1 MQAYKRFLNYVK
13 IWTSSERSSASVPSS
28 LRQFDLAHLLAF
40 ELKQM
45 GLFDAQVNNYG
56 IVYAHLPASPGCEDR
71 AHIGFIAHLDTFPD
85 FSGKDVSPQ
94 IIENYDGSDVPL
106 GSSGLV
112 LKVSEHPHLPGL
124 RGDTL
129 ITTDG
134 TTLLGAD
141 DKAGIAEIMAALE
154 QIIGAQIPHGAL
166 SVAFIPDEEIGSG
179 TDHFDLD
186 RFGAAFAYTVDGW
199 DPGEIVYENFNASE
213 ATIHIR
219 GKNLHTGRA
228 KNKLVNAQLIGME
241 LHQLLPPLETPS
253 HTEGREGF
261 YHLLSSHGNVAEAV
275 LVYAVRDHDPILF
288 QKRLDTLS
296 ELCRLMNGRYG
307 EHTVSITIKE
317 EYRNMRPIIEACPH
331 LIEHAAAAVRAVGLT
346 PKICPSRGGTDGA
359 RLSFKG
365 LPCPNLGVGGY
376 AYHGPME
383 HITAESI
390 ETASRILIEIV
401 RSYAKKPL

>member
-56 IVYAHLPASPGCEDR
+56 IVYAHLPASPGYEDR

-154 QIIGAQIPHGAL
+154 RIIGAQIPHGAL

-179 TDHFDLD
+179 TDHFDLE
-186 RFGAAFAYTVDGW
+186 RFGDRKSV
-199 DPGEIVYENFNASE
+199 V
-213 ATIHIR
+213 
-219 GKNLHTGRA
+219 
-228 KNKLVNAQLIGME
+228 
-241 LHQLLPPLETPS
+241 
-253 HTEGREGF
+253 
-261 YHLLSSHGNVAEAV
+261 
-275 LVYAVRDHDPILF
+275 
-288 QKRLDTLS
+288 
-296 ELCRLMNGRYG
+296 
-307 EHTVSITIKE
+307 
-317 EYRNMRPIIEACPH
+317 
-331 LIEHAAAAVRAVGLT
+331 
-346 PKICPSRGGTDGA
+346 
-359 RLSFKG
+359 
-365 LPCPNLGVGGY
+365 
-376 AYHGPME
+376 
-383 HITAESI
+383 
-390 ETASRILIEIV
+390 
-401 RSYAKKPL
+401 